1 MECNTDSTHKCAK
14 GAHQNMILK
23 YKDNSVTK
31 GVSEKTKV
39 DYVEE
44 YGKTYFSSTRPYDTQ
59 IIEFKSKI

>member
-31 GVSEKTKV
+31 GVSEKARAE
-39 DYVEE
+39 YVEK
-44 YGKTYFSSTRPYDTQ
+44 YGKTYFSSTRAYDTQ
-59 IIEFKSKI
+59 IIETKAKF